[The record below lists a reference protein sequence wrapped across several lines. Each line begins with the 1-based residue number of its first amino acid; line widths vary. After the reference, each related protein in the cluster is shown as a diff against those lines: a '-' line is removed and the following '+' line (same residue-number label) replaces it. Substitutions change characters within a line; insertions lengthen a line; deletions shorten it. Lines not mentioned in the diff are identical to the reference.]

1 MGRWTKGKTLS
12 VNEVRMKNGLVHG
25 TIDCLTEGS
34 EYMFRIKA
42 VNKGGPS
49 EPSDPS
55 DSMIAKIRFSKTQST
70 PVETPSLKVHACLTS
85 FSEAIFASARNVRHR
100 DKEGPHVPLRL
111 VVRR

>member
-12 VNEVRMKNGLVHG
+12 VQEVRMKNGLVHG

-55 DSMIAKIRFSKTQST
+55 DSMIAKIRFSKGAQN
-70 PVETPSLKVHACLTS
+70 SLYYVSRRGRVTCFLEARACDS
-85 FSEAIFASARNVRHR
+85 RR
-100 DKEGPHVPLRL
+100 DFLSGRMT
-111 VVRR
+111 

>member
-1 MGRWTKGKTLS
+1 MGRWTKGKTLA
-12 VNEVRMKNGLVHG
+12 VHEVRMKNGLVHG

-55 DSMIAKIRFSKTQST
+55 DSMIAKIRFSKRTHT
-70 PVETPSLKVHACLTS
+70 MEK
-85 FSEAIFASARNVRHR
+85 ESARSI
-100 DKEGPHVPLRL
+100 
-111 VVRR
+111 

>member
-12 VNEVRMKNGLVHG
+12 VQEVRMKNGLVHG

-55 DSMIAKIRFSKTQST
+55 DSMIAKIRFSKKNAQFLIYSCILPEMFTHIDTIAMQ
-70 PVETPSLKVHACLTS
+70 
-85 FSEAIFASARNVRHR
+85 
-100 DKEGPHVPLRL
+100 RL
-111 VVRR
+111 

>member
-12 VNEVRMKNGLVHG
+12 VQEVRMKNGLVHG

-55 DSMIAKIRFSKTQST
+55 DSMIAKIRFSKKNAHSSLYI
-70 PVETPSLKVHACLTS
+70 PVSFPKYSPTSIPSLYSVFES
-85 FSEAIFASARNVRHR
+85 FEDNAAQ
-100 DKEGPHVPLRL
+100 E
-111 VVRR
+111 